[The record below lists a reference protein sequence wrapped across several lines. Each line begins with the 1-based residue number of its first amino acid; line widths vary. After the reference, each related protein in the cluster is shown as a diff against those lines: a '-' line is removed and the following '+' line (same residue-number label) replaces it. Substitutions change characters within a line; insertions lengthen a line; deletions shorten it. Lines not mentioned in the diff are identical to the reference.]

1 MKRSFKRF
9 VVSLLSVV
17 FLISIFGKTFPYTGA
32 IVCAS
37 GNVNTFYVN
46 DGVVNCVEGAQ
57 QSYIFYGSYEQTSSG
72 NNSFNKDPIK
82 WRVLQNA
89 NGQLFVLSDQILDFR
104 KYETNRNVTSIT
116 WAQSNI
122 RSWLNG
128 NTDYKFLHD
137 AFCDL
142 EKQAIE
148 DTNVVNQD
156 NPLHGTNGGNDTTD
170 KIFLLSIDDILNTE
184 YGFSGT
190 LAAGTAQT
198 RVATDTAYTAYKSAT
213 QTVGI
218 HEGTSDFWWLR
229 SPGQD
234 SICAALIGSLGEYL
248 DNHSAKL
255 LNGIRPAMNIDLSS
269 VLLVSAAEGGKN
281 SGNIGSN
288 GLVVPNSYSGNE
300 WKLTILDSTRSFAA
314 SRIGEDS
321 LEAGSALSF
330 SYSGAT
336 VGTNEYI
343 SGAILDTSG
352 NILYYGHILAKS
364 SGSANGTASITIPSG
379 LSDGVYTLKLFS
391 EQCNGDFLTDYAS
404 SFSSI
409 SITVGNVT
417 PASYSVTVTNDG
429 NGTGSASSTS
439 ATSGTE
445 ITLSASPSTGYQFK
459 EWQVISGGVTVNNNS
474 FTMPDNAVEVKAI
487 FEAVSDPGNG
497 AGTGSGT
504 GSDNGTSTNNSE
516 NSSSNNSSNNV
527 HESSSNETNHSE
539 EIEVLSLNISIGSS
553 SSGDYKLHI
562 EGQGPLYQEVVKLFM
577 PIGYSELQSVNILT
591 LGSTDRELKKGIIS
605 FKIPEID
612 RKLGRVFAIF
622 AVDKYGIPH
631 IYMDTDLN
639 DDTITVD
646 VDYEGYAF
654 SIIYSDIPLSLN

>member
-445 ITLSASPSTGYQFK
+445 ITLSASPSTGIK
-459 EWQVISGGVTVNNNS
+459 C
-474 FTMPDNAVEVKAI
+474 K
-487 FEAVSDPGNG
+487 
-497 AGTGSGT
+497 
-504 GSDNGTSTNNSE
+504 
-516 NSSSNNSSNNV
+516 
-527 HESSSNETNHSE
+527 
-539 EIEVLSLNISIGSS
+539 
-553 SSGDYKLHI
+553 
-562 EGQGPLYQEVVKLFM
+562 
-577 PIGYSELQSVNILT
+577 SVN
-591 LGSTDRELKKGIIS
+591 RIS
-605 FKIPEID
+605 VQGMAGD
-612 RKLGRVFAIF
+612 QWW
-622 AVDKYGIPH
+622 
-631 IYMDTDLN
+631 
-639 DDTITVD
+639 
-646 VDYEGYAF
+646 
-654 SIIYSDIPLSLN
+654 SDCK